1 MIELQGAQFP
11 MPRGRPPGV
20 EGDEP
25 RGSLSFGLDSPRGV
39 PVGVQ
44 RFFSRDRNVAGAFD
58 LFVAQIS

>member
-1 MIELQGAQFP
+1 

>member
-1 MIELQGAQFP
+1 
-11 MPRGRPPGV
+11 MPRGRTLGM

-25 RGSLSFGLDSPRGV
+25 RGSLSFGLASPRGM

-44 RFFSRDRNVAGAFD
+44 RFFSRDRNVAGPFD